1 MAEQFYT
8 ILTQVGKAKIANAT
22 ALGTKVNFKEM
33 AVGDGKGNYYNP
45 TENQTELV
53 NEVWRGQINHV
64 EVDNTNPNWIK
75 ISIVIPSTIGGFTIR
90 EAGIFDDKGNMIA
103 IGKYPETYKPILD
116 DGSSKDLLINMIL
129 EVSNTSSVTLKVDPT
144 VILATKKDI
153 EILNNKI
160 ENIEVPVTKVNDKT
174 GDVVLSAADI
184 KTSSGETIETQLADM
199 TQQIEN
205 IDLSADKVTVNNSN
219 LNSKDVNSAL
229 TELFT
234 FADNGKKN
242 WVDVVG
248 SPLLNTDSFS
258 TLKSKTQTLKNTMAS
273 NLSSKG
279 QSASGTESLNNLIN
293 KIKSIDTGLKMAKGT
308 LETNVSSFEI
318 RNLSFR
324 PKYIFIIN
332 NVRGDYDIMT
342 HYYVENVFNQAVKDG
357 SPGTITE
364 NIFDIYND
372 GFKNKGKYITHGVG
386 AMWIT
391 FG

>member
-22 ALGTKVNFKEM
+22 ALGTKVNFKEI

-90 EAGIFDDKGNMIA
+90 EAGIFDDEGNMIA

-144 VILATKKDI
+144 VILATKKD
-153 EILNNKI
+153 
-160 ENIEVPVTKVNDKT
+160 VD
-174 GDVVLSAADI
+174 VLSNVLTNFKQEVNTQLEDMTKDI
-184 KTSSGETIETQLADM
+184 K
-199 TQQIEN
+199 N

-242 WVDVVG
+242 WVDVIG
-248 SPLLNTDSFS
+248 SPLSKEDSFS
-258 TLKSKTQTLKNTMAS
+258 TLKSKTQNLKNTFAS
-273 NLSSKG
+273 NLNDKKV
-279 QSASGTESLNNLIN
+279 SASGTESLNNLIN